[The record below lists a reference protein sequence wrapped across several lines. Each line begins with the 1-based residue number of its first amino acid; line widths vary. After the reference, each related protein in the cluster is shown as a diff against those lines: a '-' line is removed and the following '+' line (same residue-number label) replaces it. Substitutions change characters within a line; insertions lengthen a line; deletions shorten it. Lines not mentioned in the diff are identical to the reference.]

1 MQSLRLSQI
10 DIHENNDTVQQVWKE
25 YLRHVESSFLG
36 EDIPGGDYEA
46 LSEQHR
52 LGGVHSRIL
61 DNHRSMLARQ
71 QQVLMSVS

>member
-1 MQSLRLSQI
+1 M
-10 DIHENNDTVQQVWKE
+10 WKE
-25 YLRHVESSFLG
+25 YLRHVEGAFLG
-36 EDIPGGDYEA
+36 EEIPGDDYEA

-71 QQVLMSVS
+71 RQVTLMIY